1 MFFSSSHNYDF
12 KGMVQSYILVIQF
25 FRVFLIVVNHVG
37 FIIKYK
43 DKTKKG
49 RILLQPF
56 IKIQINIPALPFSS
70 SPCLPFF
77 FSYSPLI
84 AVIPGSFLPSIY
96 SSIAPPPV
104 ET

>member
-1 MFFSSSHNYDF
+1 MIAY
-12 KGMVQSYILVIQF
+12 YIIII
-25 FRVFLIVVNHVG
+25 VFVIVVNHADL
-37 FIIKYK
+37 IIKYK

-56 IKIQINIPALPFSS
+56 INIQLRIQALPFSS
-70 SPCLPFF
+70 SPFLPFILY
-77 FSYSPLI
+77 YSPRI
-84 AVIPGSFLPSIY
+84 AVIPGSFFPSIY